1 MCFKELTP
9 GFVPGCACRRKPSST
24 RRVWDAA
31 MVPLTACDA
40 RRGCCSRAGA
50 DALHRDGRE
59 VDACMSWMGLFVW
72 EALTG
77 HKPHLRGFGY
87 FPQISSENSQKN
99 RKNVQLGV
107 RLLAG
112 VRGMTGRIFFIN

>member
-1 MCFKELTP
+1 
-9 GFVPGCACRRKPSST
+9 
-24 RRVWDAA
+24 
-31 MVPLTACDA
+31 
-40 RRGCCSRAGA
+40 
-50 DALHRDGRE
+50 
-59 VDACMSWMGLFVW
+59 MSWMGLFVW

-87 FPQISSENSQKN
+87 FAQISSENSQKN

-112 VRGMTGRIFFIN
+112 VLRGMTGGRIFLIKTEILLIFFEDYWKCQVEAPKVD